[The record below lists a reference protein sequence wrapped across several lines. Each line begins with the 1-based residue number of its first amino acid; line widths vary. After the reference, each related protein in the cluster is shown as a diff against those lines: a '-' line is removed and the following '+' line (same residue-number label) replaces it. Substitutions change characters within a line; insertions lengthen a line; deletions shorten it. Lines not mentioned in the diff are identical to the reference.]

1 MAGLLR
7 LSVIT
12 PDQAL
17 LQVED
22 AARVRLKLADLAWL
36 SIYPGHAPLLAE
48 VLPGPV
54 QYDTEL
60 ETGEIE
66 IGSAILFVTNNVVTI
81 LASGQRELGDEAPDE
96 ELTGS
101 LRFDRLAGELLAAL
115 RAQEGLSSRETPW
128 VDGLGD
134 VTDEA

>member
-1 MAGLLR
+1 MASLLR

-96 ELTGS
+96 ELAGS
-101 LRFDRLAGELLAAL
+101 LRFDRLAGELMAAL
-115 RAQEGLSSRETPW
+115 RAQEGLSSHEPPW

-134 VTDEA
+134 VADEA